1 MEKLI
6 HVLLTVKPLP
16 SSISSRLLPLY
27 LCIINRG
34 VLLVVRSV
42 LLYTVPSQEDTKHL
56 YFSQHN
62 VFLRFVI
69 YFCSKSKYPY
79 LLF

>member
-27 LCIINRG
+27 LCIINSG

-42 LLYTVPSQEDTKHL
+42 LLYTVPSQEDTKHFIF
-56 YFSQHN
+56 FSAQC
-62 VFLRFVI
+62 VSSICDLFLLKI
-69 YFCSKSKYPY
+69 
-79 LLF
+79 